1 MWAQER
7 KGRKRERGSL
17 SLALSLILSSK
28 YFQAPGLQARSQDF
42 LGGKCDPT
50 RRRTERVPEGGIRL
64 CETAFRAFWKAGY
77 FSIFH
82 SSEVFFF
89 FSKESTLL
97 YNFLEWQCGMAL
109 FKNKKKKRENC
120 KSVLLARSQ
129 HHDVSIVCQAQAS
142 LGVS

>member
-50 RRRTERVPEGGIRL
+50 RRRTERVPEEGIRL
-64 CETAFRAFWKAGY
+64 CETAFRAF
-77 FSIFH
+77 
-82 SSEVFFF
+82 
-89 FSKESTLL
+89 
-97 YNFLEWQCGMAL
+97 
-109 FKNKKKKRENC
+109 
-120 KSVLLARSQ
+120 
-129 HHDVSIVCQAQAS
+129 
-142 LGVS
+142 